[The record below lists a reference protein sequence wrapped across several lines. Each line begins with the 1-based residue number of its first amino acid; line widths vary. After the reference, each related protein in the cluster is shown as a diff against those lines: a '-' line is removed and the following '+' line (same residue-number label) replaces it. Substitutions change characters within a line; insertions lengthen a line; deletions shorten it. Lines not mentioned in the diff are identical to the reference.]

1 MTGHKDLSAYLGKNL
16 PYQLIFVND
25 NKYQS
30 FQNAIFNNKSFPLSD
45 YLTYHI
51 DKILYYFN
59 FLSNKF
65 FFQPKTLTNE

>member
-1 MTGHKDLSAYLGKNL
+1 MAGYKDLSAYLGENL

-30 FQNAIFNNKSFPLSD
+30 FQNAILNNESFPLSD

-51 DKILYYFN
+51 DKILYYIILIFYQINFSFN
-59 FLSNKF
+59 LK
-65 FFQPKTLTNE
+65 L